1 MDQVQKGGYKATDL
15 EKTEEKAKFE
25 KDYLFMNTYTKT
37 LVVVKGA
44 FLGVVLSLMAFWI
57 VPVQVQAQ
65 AAPDRDRGCQDRGL
79 FPYLL
84 PR

>member
-1 MDQVQKGGYKATDL
+1 MCWTRSKREGIRPLIWKRPKKRLYLK
-15 EKTEEKAKFE
+15 

-37 LVVVKGA
+37 IVVVKGA

-65 AAPDRDRGCQDRGL
+65 AP
-79 FPYLL
+79 P
-84 PR
+84 